1 MRAINRDFEILI
13 ILSKRWIEELSQF
26 CNSCLIISLGDPV
39 KSTTQGIND
48 RYFMWNPLC
57 SRIMWIIGLLHV
69 LIGPNMW
76 NTLKFVLP
84 QFYGK
89 LCRSSNFL
97 NSPLLLLKIK
107 IVFFFPAV
115 SKVSSFFTDGF
126 LPAHPCSWSRG
137 FGYGD
142 ATSRLIGQ
150 GSRRPRCHLRSG
162 NNQSRRDKCI
172 LSRHDRNERKGS

>member
-1 MRAINRDFEILI
+1 MREINRDFKILI

-76 NTLKFVLP
+76 YTLKFVLP

-89 LCRSSNFL
+89 LCRSSNCL

-107 IVFFFPAV
+107 IVG
-115 SKVSSFFTDGF
+115 FFTSRKWGF
-126 LPAHPCSWSRG
+126 ILFHRWVSPGPSLFVIPRVWVW
-137 FGYGD
+137 
-142 ATSRLIGQ
+142 
-150 GSRRPRCHLRSG
+150 RCHLQTHWTGFKMSPLPS
-162 NNQSRRDKCI
+162 QI
-172 LSRHDRNERKGS
+172 RKQPKSTW

>member
-1 MRAINRDFEILI
+1 MREINRDFKILI

-97 NSPLLLLKIK
+97 NSRGICRKLNICPHDDCRTLYHHRNRLSDHQLK
-107 IVFFFPAV
+107 
-115 SKVSSFFTDGF
+115 ST
-126 LPAHPCSWSRG
+126 WQQR
-137 FGYGD
+137 FGISQY
-142 ATSRLIGQ
+142 
-150 GSRRPRCHLRSG
+150 LRSSIDLDSPQ
-162 NNQSRRDKCI
+162 QSPPDTIRRK
-172 LSRHDRNERKGS
+172 SWK